1 MDGDGAEDVTV
12 PLGGLGY
19 DEGVLATLP
28 GATGEQLFEI
38 PSDTREFPYVGAM
51 AAIDDVDGDGLRDVL
66 IAPERG
72 RAIAFSGRERLRVPR

>member
-51 AAIDDVDGDGLRDVL
+51 AAIDDVDGLREVL
-66 IAPERG
+66 IAPERP
-72 RAIAFSGRERLRVPR
+72 RVIAFSGHERLWVPR